1 MLPPC
6 HTMPRPPVAGI
17 GLKPMHFEE
26 ILATRPAL
34 GFFEIHAENYLGA
47 GGPMLRA
54 LERVR
59 SHYPVT
65 IHGVGLSLG
74 GTAPLDE
81 THLARVATLVERVA
95 PRVFSEH
102 LAWSAHGGIC
112 YNDLLPMCYDRTQLA
127 RTCANIDRIQTRLGR
142 QILLENPATYLQHRD
157 ATLDEADFI
166 TEVVRRSGCGL
177 LLDLTNALI
186 SCVNHGQAA
195 SAASAGSAV
204 SAYLARL
211 PLAAVGEIHLAGF
224 ARDRDRHGEPV
235 LIDDHGS
242 AVDTP
247 VWALYRSLLPQL
259 ADVPTL
265 IERDNAV
272 PPLALLLAEA
282 QEADRIASACA
293 ARSVTPLRV
302 TA

>member
-1 MLPPC
+1 MPPPRQ
-6 HTMPRPPVAGI
+6 TMTPAPAAGI

-26 ILATRPAL
+26 IFASRPAL
-34 GFFEIHAENYLGA
+34 GFFEVHAENYLGA

-54 LERVR
+54 LEKVR

-81 THLARVATLVERVA
+81 AHLARVAALVERVA

-112 YNDLLPMCYDRTQLA
+112 YNDLLPMCYDRAQLA
-127 RTCANIDRIQTRLGR
+127 RTCANIDRVQSRLGR

-177 LLDLTNALI
+177 LLDLTNAFI
-186 SCVNHGQAA
+186 SSVNHGQAA
-195 SAASAGSAV
+195 SAASTASAV

-224 ARDRDRHGEPV
+224 ARDLDRNGEIV

-242 AVDTP
+242 AVEAQ
-247 VWALYRSLLPQL
+247 VWALYRSLQPML
-259 ADVPTL
+259 AGVPTL
-265 IERDNAV
+265 IERDNDV
-272 PPLALLLAEA
+272 PPLAQLLAEA
-282 QEADRIASACA
+282 READRIASACA
-293 ARSVTPLRV
+293 RPLVT
-302 TA
+302 T